1 MQFQAL
7 HQLIHSRT
15 NISAKRLVAPGP
27 DDAQLSSLLS
37 LAADAP
43 DHGQLGPWRFLL
55 VPAEGRSLLADAFG
69 RALKE
74 RDPLATA
81 DEVAKAEEKAHRA
94 PTLLIAIVRLGGDAG
109 TNIPPLE
116 RAVSF
121 GAAIQNILLGAHAMG
136 FGAGLTSGKAMDSRP
151 MRELCGLDE
160 HEQAVCCINIGTI
173 TSARPPRENRK
184 KPAEIL
190 QVMQA
195 PREGLG

>member
-1 MQFQAL
+1 MNFDEL
-7 HQLIHSRT
+7 HGLIHSRT
-15 NISAKRLVAPGP
+15 NIAAKRLVAPGP
-27 DDAQLSSLLS
+27 TDAQLSSLLS
-37 LAADAP
+37 LAAAAP
-43 DHGQLGPWRFLL
+43 DHGQIAPWRFLL
-55 VPAEGRSLLADAFG
+55 VSAEARTLLADAFA

-94 PTLLIAIVRLGGDAG
+94 PTLLIAIVRLEGEPGA
-109 TNIPPLE
+109 NIPPLE

-151 MRELCGLDE
+151 MRELCALDA

-173 TSARPPRENRK
+173 VSARPARENRK